1 MLSRSLWGQGLA
13 TEAAQALLDWS
24 FLNLNLNKI
33 FATCD
38 IRNTGSWRVMEKLGM
53 SREGLLRS
61 QFKWQGEFKDE
72 YYYGILRKEWEN
84 SKK

>member
-1 MLSRSLWGQGLA
+1 MVSRDFWGQGLA
-13 TEAAQALLDWS
+13 TEAAQAVMDWS
-24 FLNLNLNKI
+24 FQNLNLNKI

-38 IRNTGSWRVMEKLGM
+38 VRNTGSWRVMEKLGM

-61 QFKWQGEFKDE
+61 HFKWQGEFKDE
-72 YYYGILRKEWEN
+72 YYYGILRREWEN